1 MTTLKDIKLET
12 IVKVVI
18 VAFIAFCLISVTIA
32 AFSDLTLLNRSF

>member
-1 MTTLKDIKLET
+1 MGTLKNIKLET
-12 IVKVVI
+12 IIKVLI

>member
-1 MTTLKDIKLET
+1 MGTLKIIKLET

-18 VAFIAFCLISVTIA
+18 VAFIAFCLISVVIA

>member
-1 MTTLKDIKLET
+1 MKTLNNIKLET
-12 IVKVVI
+12 IIKVVI